1 MPELPAM
8 SDREIWE
15 KASTIAAE
23 FGDDEPEH
31 FTDRLF
37 DILRDTTDPQD
48 WRRVAAA
55 LDAIAGASNQ

>member
-37 DILRDTTDPQD
+37 DILSDATNPQD

-55 LDAIAGASNQ
+55 LDAIAGACKQ